1 VFGYPTTFRSRIT
14 ELEQTEN
21 WVDVLTEY
29 GSLQFKKPEMIKSQK
44 CVKNGIHTDLDLTL
58 SMTESEIEKD
68 GRDGREGNV
77 IDMTLDSPL
86 SGQAVV
92 RVKGRGQGDGR
103 GGERD
108 GRRDPQSTGVTVNSA
123 AWRRESEDAK
133 QDEDEGQEVGEEEE
147 DGAWSQSAELERG
160 RLRCLLELGH
170 LDAIVDQVGPVCM
183 RCVCCILMR
192 CDGVGWDG
200 MGWDGMCSLRTLIAY
215 CTLYSR
221 HSPISIFFPCLSPF
235 IPSLSVLV
243 FASVILFHHIASHL
257 I

>member
-21 WVDVLTEY
+21 WVDALTEY
-29 GSLQFKKPEMIKSQK
+29 GSLQFKKPEMIKSRK
-44 CVKNGIHTDLDLTL
+44 CVKIGIHTDLDLTL
-58 SMTESEIEKD
+58 SMIASEIEKD

-86 SGQAVV
+86 SGQAAV

-103 GGERD
+103 EGVRDRD
-108 GRRDPQSTGVTVNSA
+108 GRRDAQSSGVTVKSA

-133 QDEDEGQEVGEEEE
+133 QDEDEGQEVGEEDE

-170 LDAIVDQVGPVCM
+170 LDAIVDQVEPVCM

-192 CDGVGWDG
+192 CDAMRCDG
-200 MGWDGMCSLRTLIAY
+200 MGWDGMGCARFAPYTYYSSPCPSSFTVLFLLFIRPLPPYFYLI
-215 CTLYSR
+215 
-221 HSPISIFFPCLSPF
+221 
-235 IPSLSVLV
+235 SLSSLP
-243 FASVILFHHIASHL
+243 L
-257 I
+257 